1 MTMTIM
7 EKKVMTIMTKKVM
20 MMMKKVMMTKKA
32 MMTMTTTQDT
42 TMEPM
47 ILIFG
52 SIQTELP
59 VSYTHLTLPTI
70 LLV

>member
-1 MTMTIM
+1 MMTMTIM
-7 EKKVMTIMTKKVM
+7 EKKVMTIMTKKAM

-52 SIQTELP
+52 LIQTEL
-59 VSYTHLTLPTI
+59 LMQLNTLKAS
-70 LLV
+70 